1 MADKQTESD
10 KAAAMKEYRA
20 QHDAAVDRIAALR
33 AARLARDASAP
44 PPEAKAKPLKSA
56 GKTSAKGSSK
66 TAGKVAG
73 KTVAKKAA
81 APKVLLAKSRS

>member
-1 MADKQTESD
+1 MADKQTDSD

-33 AARLARDASAP
+33 AARLKR
-44 PPEAKAKPLKSA
+44 EAEGAAAETDKSSGNKSA
-56 GKTSAKGSSK
+56 GK
-66 TAGKVAG
+66 

-81 APKVLLAKSRS
+81 TKAPPARLAKKR